1 MIRRPVTL
9 GGRRYAPAP
18 EPFSEEQRA
27 FLVLAMLDADV
38 PRLAVAHG
46 RRRWF
51 ERVRVHDVP
60 MLPVLA
66 AVIVPEREAWTLAH
80 AHETAVHLAGL
91 RDRRDHKVV
100 FRMCGEVLD
109 RFATG
114 SAGALMREA
123 AEITL
128 TS

>member
-1 MIRRPVTL
+1 MIRGPVTL
-9 GGRRYAPAP
+9 GGRRYTPAPA
-18 EPFSEEQRA
+18 PFSEEQRA
-27 FLVLAMLDADV
+27 LLVLAMLEADFAK
-38 PRLAVAHG
+38 LAAGHK

-51 ERVRVHDVP
+51 EPVHAVSEP
-60 MLPVLA
+60 MLLVLA
-66 AVIVPEREAWTLAH
+66 AVIVRDGETWTPEGFHATAAHLAH
-80 AHETAVHLAGL
+80 L
-91 RDRRDHKVV
+91 RERRDHDVV
-100 FRMCGEVLD
+100 FRLCAEVLD